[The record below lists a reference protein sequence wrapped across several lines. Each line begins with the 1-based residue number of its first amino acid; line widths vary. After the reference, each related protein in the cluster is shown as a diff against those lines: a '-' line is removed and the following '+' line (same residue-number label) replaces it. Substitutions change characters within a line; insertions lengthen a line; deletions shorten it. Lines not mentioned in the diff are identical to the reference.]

1 MIAMMCSPISFSARA
16 ASSLPSQPLMSFSA
30 AASSLKMYG
39 RFRMSKVEPK
49 LPMLPPETEPMS
61 ICPSRACS
69 THLCSLHKV
78 EFTCT
83 LVWIR
88 PLDCCSSF
96 GPRNS
101 LNHQCVGTVGAMP
114 LAMVRR
120 SLSCECAGAP
130 NAQTAAAA
138 SAVRPFQYGFMTPP
152 LNIDSGS
159 SIAHRVCSLGHLRAH
174 LGHSSCRRG
183 SRRQHPVY
191 GSHGPHRQISL
202 PLHPARRDIPA
213 A

>member
-16 ASSLPSQPLMSFSA
+16 ASSLPSQPLLSFSA

-39 RFRMSKVEPK
+39 RFRMSNVEPK

-120 SLSCECAGAP
+120 SLSCGCAGAA

-138 SAVRPFQYGFMTPP
+138 SAVTPLRNVMTPP
-152 LNIDSGS
+152 LDIDSGS
-159 SIAHRVCSLGHLRAH
+159 SISHRVCSLGHLRAH
-174 LGHSSCRRG
+174 LGQ
-183 SRRQHPVY
+183 SR
-191 GSHGPHRQISL
+191 HGPHRQISL

-213 A
+213 AIGNRLSAPAAYRMAQ